1 MCRSPPDGRPGR
13 ERAAAGERGRGDGR
27 YDRAGSR
34 PGSGAGHC
42 GSGTEWRV
50 LDTSELT
57 DLLGHHPPFSRLD
70 RARRAELADRAAF
83 VRYEPGEVVFDAFTS
98 PQRQVLL
105 VLDGRV
111 DLWTRIGPADNAP
124 VGRPDEE
131 RVAGGVIGFSSV
143 LSQRPVGPLAVA
155 ATPVQVAALPASMV
169 TAAFA
174 PFGGARYLVER
185 VPTITRQIPRLT
197 AYSAVDDLIVTEP
210 LIVDAGERLP
220 RVAAAMAARDIPY
233 AAVRRPSG
241 GYAMVTDAMLR
252 RSLTAAGALP
262 DVPVGEVADP
272 DPPTVARGD
281 SSAQALLL
289 LLDRDAE
296 FVLVVDTAGE
306 LSGVVAPRDFMVSA
320 TTAGVSLHEQIRRAG
335 TGDELC
341 QRARRLPAL
350 IGDLRIRGL
359 DAGMVIQVHSA
370 VIDAIIRRAIGLVF
384 ERHPELSADAFTWLS
399 LGSNG
404 RHEAVPSSDID
415 CAVAFDD
422 SVSADLADAYRAVF
436 AEVNDLLDGAGLRR
450 DRHGTNPEN
459 PRFSRTNQDWR
470 AAALDWMKAPE
481 KDNGAIMTSL
491 MVDGRPIHGDPGLS
505 AVNRVFGDLRG
516 HPGTNRLLL
525 REMLSRRAHLHPLRD
540 ALRLRSGPFDIKGH
554 AVLPIVNIGRWAAL
568 NAGSTALPTV
578 DRLRSAAGSE
588 MVPADR
594 ADTLIEAFRA
604 LQRLRLQHQLRQLR
618 EGTEP
623 SDQLTLDALTTIDRS
638 VLAQA
643 VREVAAAQRRM
654 DRIAQ
659 YVPVDE
665 W

>member
-1 MCRSPPDGRPGR
+1 MSDT
-13 ERAAAGERGRGDGR
+13 
-27 YDRAGSR
+27 
-34 PGSGAGHC
+34 
-42 GSGTEWRV
+42 GTEYPT
-50 LDTSELT
+50 LDTSNLT
-57 DLLGHHPPFSRLD
+57 DTLGHQPPFDRLD
-70 RARRAELADRAAF
+70 PARRAELAGRATFADY
-83 VRYEPGEVVFDAFTS
+83 RPDDVVFDAFS
-98 PQRQVLL
+98 APQREVLL

-111 DLWTRIGPADNAP
+111 DLWTRTGPDDRGP

-155 ATPVQVAALPASMV
+155 ATAVRVAAFPASAV

-174 PFGGARYLVER
+174 PLGGARYLVER
-185 VPTITRQIPRLT
+185 VPTLTRQIPQLT
-197 AYSAVDDLIVTEP
+197 AYSSVDDLIVTEP
-210 LIVDAGERLP
+210 LVVPGDEPLA
-220 RVAAAMAARDIPY
+220 RVAVAMAARDQPC

-241 GYAMVTDAMLR
+241 GFGMVTDAMLR
-252 RSLTAAGALP
+252 RSLTADGALP
-262 DVPVGEVADP
+262 AVPVSRVADL

-289 LLDRDAE
+289 LLDRDAD
-296 FVLVVDTAGE
+296 FVLVVDRAGE
-306 LSGVVAPRDFMVSA
+306 LCGVVAPRDFMVSA
-320 TTAGVSLHEQIRRAG
+320 TTAGVSLHEQIRRAH

-341 QRARRLPAL
+341 QRARRLPTL
-350 IGDLRIRGL
+350 VRDLMARGL
-359 DAGMVIQVHSA
+359 DAEMVIQVHSA
-370 VIDAIIRRAIGLVF
+370 VIDTIVRRAIDLVF
-384 ERHPELSADAFTWLS
+384 DRHPELPTDAFTWLS

-404 RHEAVPSSDID
+404 RHEAVLSSDID

-422 SVSADLADAYRAVF
+422 AVDPATAQAYRAVF

-450 DRHGTNPEN
+450 DKHGTNAAN
-459 PRFSRTNQDWR
+459 PRFSRTNGDWR
-470 AAALDWMKAPE
+470 AAALDWMAAPE

-505 AVNRVFGDLRG
+505 EVNRVFGDLRG
-516 HPGTNRLLL
+516 HPGTKRLLL
-525 REMLSRRAHLHPLRD
+525 REMLSRRAQPHPVRD
-540 ALRLRSGPFDIKGH
+540 ALRLRSGPFDLKAHG
-554 AVLPIVNIGRWAAL
+554 VLPIVNIGRWAAL

-588 MVPADR
+588 MVPDDR
-594 ADTLIEAFRA
+594 ADTLIDSFRA

-618 EGTEP
+618 DGVEL
-623 SDQLTLDALTTIDRS
+623 SDRLDLDSLSPIDRS

-643 VREVAAAQRRM
+643 VREVGTAQRRM

-659 YVPVDE
+659 YVPVEE

>member
-1 MCRSPPDGRPGR
+1 M
-13 ERAAAGERGRGDGR
+13 
-27 YDRAGSR
+27 
-34 PGSGAGHC
+34 
-42 GSGTEWRV
+42 
-50 LDTSELT
+50 
-57 DLLGHHPPFSRLD
+57 
-70 RARRAELADRAAF
+70 
-83 VRYEPGEVVFDAFTS
+83 VFDAFS
-98 PQRQVLL
+98 APQREVLL

-111 DLWTRIGPADNAP
+111 DLWTRIGPVDSRP
-124 VGRPDEE
+124 VGQPDEE
-131 RVAGGVIGFSSV
+131 RAAGGVIGFSSV

-155 ATPVQVAALPASMV
+155 ATPVRVAALPASAV

-174 PFGGARYLVER
+174 PLGGARYLVER
-185 VPTITRQIPRLT
+185 VPTIGRQIPRLT

-210 LIVDAGERLP
+210 LVVPADEPVA
-220 RVAAAMAARDIPY
+220 RVAAAMAARDLAC
-233 AAVRRPSG
+233 AAVRLTSG
-241 GYAMVTDAMLR
+241 RFGMVTDAMLR

-262 DVPVGEVADP
+262 AVPVDRVADL

-289 LLDRDAE
+289 LLDRDAD
-296 FVLVVDTAGE
+296 FVLVVDGAGA
-306 LSGVVAPRDFMVSA
+306 LCGVVAPRDFMVSA
-320 TTAGVSLHEQIRRAG
+320 TTAGVSLHEQIRRAE
-335 TGDELC
+335 TADELC
-341 QRARRLPAL
+341 QRARRLPGL
-350 IGDLRIRGL
+350 VGDLLVRGL
-359 DAGMVIQVHSA
+359 DAAMVIQVHSA
-370 VIDAIIRRAIGLVF
+370 VIDTIIRRAIGLVF
-384 ERHPELSADAFTWLS
+384 DRHHELSTDAFTWLS

-422 SVSADLADAYRAVF
+422 TVDPDLADAYRAVF

-459 PRFSRTNQDWR
+459 ARFSRTNRDWH
-470 AAALDWMKAPE
+470 AAALDWMAAPE
-481 KDNGAIMTSL
+481 KDDGAIMTSM

-505 AVNRVFGDLRG
+505 EVNRVFGDLRR
-516 HPGTNRLLL
+516 HPGTKRLLL
-525 REMLSRRAHLHPLRD
+525 REMLSRRAQPHPLRD
-540 ALRLRSGPFDIKGH
+540 ALRLRSGPFDLKAHG
-554 AVLPIVNIGRWAAL
+554 VLPIVNIGRWAAL

-594 ADTLIEAFRA
+594 ADTLIESFRV

-618 EGTEP
+618 DGTEP
-623 SDQLTLDALTTIDRS
+623 SDQVDPDSLSPIDRS

-643 VREVAAAQRRM
+643 VREVGAAQRRM

-659 YVPVDE
+659 YVPIDE

>member
-1 MCRSPPDGRPGR
+1 M
-13 ERAAAGERGRGDGR
+13 
-27 YDRAGSR
+27 
-34 PGSGAGHC
+34 
-42 GSGTEWRV
+42 
-50 LDTSELT
+50 
-57 DLLGHHPPFSRLD
+57 
-70 RARRAELADRAAF
+70 
-83 VRYEPGEVVFDAFTS
+83 
-98 PQRQVLL
+98 LL
-105 VLDGRV
+105 VLAGRV
-111 DLWTRIGPADNAP
+111 DLWTRIGPVDSRP
-124 VGRPDEE
+124 VGQPDEE
-131 RVAGGVIGFSSV
+131 RAAGGVIGFSSV

-155 ATPVQVAALPASMV
+155 ATSVRVAAFPASAV

-174 PFGGARYLVER
+174 AMGGARYLVER
-185 VPTITRQIPRLT
+185 VPTIGRQIPRLT

-210 LIVDAGERLP
+210 LVVAADEPVAG
-220 RVAAAMAARDIPY
+220 VAAAMAARDVPC
-233 AAVRRPSG
+233 AAVRLPSG
-241 GYAMVTDAMLR
+241 GLGMVTDAMLR

-262 DVPVGEVADP
+262 SIPVDRVADL

-289 LLDRDAE
+289 LLDRDAD
-296 FVLVVDTAGE
+296 FVLVVDPAGE
-306 LSGVVAPRDFMVSA
+306 LCGVVAPRDFMVSA

-335 TGDELC
+335 TADELC
-341 QRARRLPAL
+341 QRARRLPGL
-350 IGDLRIRGL
+350 VGDLLVRGL

-370 VIDAIIRRAIGLVF
+370 VIDTIIRRAIGLVF
-384 ERHPELSADAFTWLS
+384 DRHPELSSDAFTWLS

-404 RHEAVPSSDID
+404 RYEAVLSSDID

-422 SVSADLADAYRAVF
+422 TVGPDLADAYRAVF

-459 PRFSRTNQDWR
+459 PRFARTNRDWH
-470 AAALDWMKAPE
+470 AAALDWMTAPE
-481 KDNGAIMTSL
+481 KDSGAIMTSL

-505 AVNRVFGDLRG
+505 EVNRVFGDLRR

-525 REMLSRRAHLHPLRD
+525 REMLSRRAQLHPVRD
-540 ALRLRSGPFDIKGH
+540 ALRLRSGPFDLKAHG
-554 AVLPIVNIGRWAAL
+554 VLPIVNIGRWAAL
-568 NAGSTALPTV
+568 HAGSTALPTV

-594 ADTLIEAFRA
+594 ADTLIESFRV

-618 EGTEP
+618 DGVEP
-623 SDQLTLDALTTIDRS
+623 ADQVDLDAMSPIDRS

-659 YVPVDE
+659 YVPIDE